1 MMKFQT
7 LIGNSKTW
15 NADAA
20 PDLMAEFQTLI
31 GNSKTGYRRD
41 ATLLGG

>member
-1 MMKFQT
+1 M
-7 LIGNSKTW
+7 G
-15 NADAA
+15 ADAA